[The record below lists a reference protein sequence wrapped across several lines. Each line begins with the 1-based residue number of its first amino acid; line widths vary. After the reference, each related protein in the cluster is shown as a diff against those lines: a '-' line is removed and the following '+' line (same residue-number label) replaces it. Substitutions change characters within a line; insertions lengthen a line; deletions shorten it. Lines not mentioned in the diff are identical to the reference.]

1 MAERVVVNEEVTS
14 VVVKETINQVNIASP
29 GPQGPRGKTIL
40 NGTGSPAENLG
51 LEGDFYYDKN
61 TTRFYGPKLSDVSW
75 ANAANYLLSTNTLT
89 YSWEMAQVTG
99 PIDNVYSVVITH
111 NMGYNPN
118 VTIKSSAGDILETGI
133 DYNSVNRITLTM
145 AQPFSGTA
153 YLS

>member
-14 VVVKETINQVNIASP
+14 VIVKETINQVNVASP

-40 NGTGSPAENLG
+40 NGTGSPADNLG

-61 TTRFYGPKLSDVSW
+61 TTRFYGPKISDLSW
-75 ANAANYLLSTNTLT
+75 ANAASYLLSTNTLT

-99 PIDNVYSVVITH
+99 PVAGIYSVVITH

-133 DYNSVNRITLTM
+133 DYNSNETLTLTM